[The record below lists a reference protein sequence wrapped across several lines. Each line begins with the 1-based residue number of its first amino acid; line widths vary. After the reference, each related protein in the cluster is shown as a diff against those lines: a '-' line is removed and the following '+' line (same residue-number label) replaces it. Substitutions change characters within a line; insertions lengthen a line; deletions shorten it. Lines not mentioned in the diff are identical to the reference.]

1 MKSVKCWTASTLK
14 DILYH
19 HHIIPIH
26 IETYLVSTSSL
37 SFVFLKD
44 IFYHHHLYHS
54 YSHRNIS
61 SIIIIICVI
70 DGWVWGVQVYG
81 SHVYYF
87 YIYTYLY
94 IYHIWYHILYL
105 GIYLVEAYLASSSSS
120 VSLTG
125 GFEVS
130 GYMSGITFGMYHI

>member
-1 MKSVKCWTASTLK
+1 MKSVKLK

-26 IETYLVSTSSL
+26 IETYLVSSSSL

-81 SHVYYF
+81 SHIYYLIYILTYTYIGPF
-87 YIYTYLY
+87 HIKQSWSSKSKLFSVLMKLIFIYSLILEFSHKIPIYTILSVLWYL
-94 IYHIWYHILYL
+94 
-105 GIYLVEAYLASSSSS
+105 
-120 VSLTG
+120 
-125 GFEVS
+125 
-130 GYMSGITFGMYHI
+130 